1 MKRAVFFLVP
11 LTVALTVG
19 AQTPVTS
26 SDSSYTVVE
35 RGPFWR
41 TWAQTTRQTNQVTG
55 AVTEQTGAP
64 YTELGCGMHY
74 WSNGQ
79 WLPSQ
84 AQIELT
90 PSGAAAVQGSTRP
103 GSAPT

>member
-11 LTVALTVG
+11 LTVVLTVG
-19 AQTPVTS
+19 APTPVTS
-26 SDSSYTVVE
+26 SDAPYTVVDC
-35 RGPFWR
+35 RSFWR
-41 TWAQTTRQTNQVTG
+41 TWAQTTGQINQLTG

-84 AQIELT
+84 SLIELT
-90 PSGAAAVQGSTRP
+90 PTGAAAVQGQHQARFP
-103 GSAPT
+103 PT